1 MKIQL
6 KKIKGA
12 FAVGGYLDTQTM
24 EYIAP
29 KWLHDTNPKFYKR
42 LTAEQ
47 FERIW
52 NGAPRYLKLP
62 IFHLAALR
70 CAIGLQLGVPEA
82 DFVQSGIS
90 PDIARE
96 VMWSENQDIDTSC
109 PNFTEKEFETL
120 GISSWTL
127 VKAGVGVLDEVMR
140 LEHVFFEDTMRKWLA
155 ERGIE
160 LVDSEQA

>member
-6 KKIKGA
+6 KKINDA
-12 FAVGGYLDTQTM
+12 FAVGGYLDTQNM

-62 IFHLAALR
+62 TLRPAALR
-70 CAIGLQLGVPEA
+70 CSIALQLGLSEEELA
-82 DFVQSGIS
+82 QAGIN
-90 PDIARE
+90 PDIAKT
-96 VMWSENQDIDTSC
+96 VIWDDDQDIDTSC
-109 PNFTEKEFETL
+109 PNFTEKEFEML
-120 GISSWTL
+120 GITSWALAKVGKL
-127 VKAGVGVLDEVMR
+127 VEAMR
-140 LEHVFFEDTMRKWLA
+140 LDDVFFEDTMREWLA

>member
-6 KKIKGA
+6 KKIKDA
-12 FAVGGYLDTQTM
+12 FAVGGYLDTQTL

-29 KWLHDTNPKFYKR
+29 KWLHDTNPKYHKG

-62 IFHLAALR
+62 TLRHAALR
-70 CAIGLQLGVPEA
+70 CSIGLQLGVPET
-82 DFVQSGIS
+82 DFIQAGIS
-90 PDIARE
+90 PDIAQE
-96 VMWSENQDIDTSC
+96 VMWSEEQDIDTSC

-127 VKAGVGVLDEVMR
+127 EKAGKLDEVMR
-140 LEHVFFEDTMRKWLA
+140 LEHVFFEKTMRKWLA

-160 LVDSEQA
+160 LEVDPVSKS